1 MDPAILPIALAIVF
15 LLLLSA
21 FFSVSETALTAASPT
36 RLKKLAL
43 DGDRR
48 LRLVNKLRDN
58 RDDLIG
64 ALLLGNNLAK
74 ILASALAT
82 GMLIKLFGAAGIVYA
97 TIGVTALVL
106 IFSEILPRTY
116 ALRHAERVALKVS
129 PAVRLFVLLTRPL
142 ARLIGYIAQ
151 GVLAMFGKQG
161 GAGVAPS
168 SIDELRGAIELP
180 EVPDEQ
186 RAMLRSILDLSEVQ
200 VQDVMVPRGRIH
212 ALDVDQPVATL
223 IDEVAASPYTRIPLW
238 RDEPDNIIGILHAK
252 TVLQAV
258 CGRGSDLDGLDVMAL
273 AVAPNLIAPSTRLID
288 QLHAFRRTQAHMALI
303 VNEYGSIAGLVTL
316 EDILEEIVGDIYDE
330 HERPENAIRIDRS
343 GAYRVK
349 GWVTLRDLNRRFNWR
364 LPDDDASTIAGLVM
378 SEAETIPPEGQTVS
392 IPGFDIE
399 VVKRSDHT
407 ITEVRILPRIEVT
420 AEDEGL

>member
-1 MDPAILPIALAIVF
+1 MDPAILSTALAIVL

-21 FFSVSETALTAASPT
+21 FFSGSETALTAASPT
-36 RLKKLAL
+36 RLQKLAPE
-43 DGDRR
+43 GDRR

-74 ILASALAT
+74 ILACALAT
-82 GMLIKLFGAAGIVYA
+82 SLLLRLFGNAGIVYA

-116 ALRHAERVALKVS
+116 ALRHADRFALKVS
-129 PAVRLFVLLTRPL
+129 PGVRLFVLLTRPL
-142 ARLIGYIAQ
+142 TRLIGCIAQ
-151 GVLAMFGKQG
+151 GVLAMFGKQST
-161 GAGVAPS
+161 GVAPS

-180 EVPDEQ
+180 EMPDEQ

-238 RDEPDNIIGILHAK
+238 REEPDNIIGILHAK

-258 CGRGSDLDGLDVMAL
+258 CDRGNDLDSLDVMAL
-273 AVAPNLIAPSTRLID
+273 SVAPNLIVPSTRLID

-303 VNEYGSIAGLVTL
+303 VNEYGGLAGLVTL

-378 SEAETIPPEGQTVS
+378 SEAETIPPEGETVS

-407 ITEVRILPRIEVT
+407 ITEVRIRPCIEVA
-420 AEDEGL
+420 AEDEEL